1 MWKIIHLVNDVGIQT
16 HNLWIISLHPLTTC
30 CCVYAI
36 AKNIVSSR
44 WVISKLVWLLV
55 RYEPSSS
62 SSKELLG
69 DELFKLE
76 KERGRC
82 RSYARETCKIL
93 EQDHG
98 HKIMKNWQTFITNI
112 LSFSGSPSLSILLSL
127 SLNICP
133 ENTKR
138 YGKYHC
144 TAGLQF
150 NKSALD

>member
-1 MWKIIHLVNDVGIQT
+1 MLGFK
-16 HNLWIISLHPLTTC
+16 LTTSGSSVSTLWPQARF
-30 CCVYAI
+30 VYAI

-69 DELFKLE
+69 DELLKLE